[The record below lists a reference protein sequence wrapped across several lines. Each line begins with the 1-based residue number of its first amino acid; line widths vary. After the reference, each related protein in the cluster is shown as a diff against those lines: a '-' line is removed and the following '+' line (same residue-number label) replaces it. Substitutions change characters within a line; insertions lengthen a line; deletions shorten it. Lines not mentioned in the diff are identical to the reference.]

1 VVDAG
6 GKQVERPAD
15 VSLSETRRSRSFQ
28 PGRASHGATATGRV
42 LCFDHVLELSPFTM
56 AEPTDPQPD
65 LGGSPVAMPHAAAG
79 LLQGRKHDPYAAF
92 RSRGYTLFTIGN
104 LLSVVGRQMLAVAVE
119 WEIYARTH
127 SATAL
132 GLVGLVF
139 ALPIVALSLPAGDL
153 ADRISR
159 KQIILVSLILTATT
173 SALLAV
179 VSWHHLAIPQLPA
192 LRGFNHGLAAIAHVF
207 ERHQSAFHFDDASVP
222 LIYILLFVRAVGQT
236 FNWAARASFF
246 PTLVPRDAFS
256 NAVTW
261 NNTVFQIGSVAGPA
275 MSGFFVAH
283 IGFPFVY
290 TLEAIS
296 AGLFFLLMLPI
307 PRAKQ
312 ARGKPEQ
319 SRWKSLA
326 AGVQFVFSRKVILA
340 TITLDLFAVL
350 LGGAVALLP
359 IFADQILHCGPIGL
373 GWLRAAPAVGAFA
386 MALMVAYLP
395 PMRQAGKTL
404 LWCVTGFGLAT
415 IVFGLSTA
423 FWLSLAMLFVIG
435 ALDSVSVIIRGS
447 IVQLVTPDEMR
458 GRVSAVNNI
467 FIGTSNEFGALESGL
482 TAALFGP
489 VISVVAGGIGT
500 IVTVLGAAWRWPEIR
515 KIGKLD
521 KTLE

>member
-1 VVDAG
+1 MAQTGNPPPESSEVPTG
-6 GKQVERPAD
+6 ERPQI
-15 VSLSETRRSRSFQ
+15 T
-28 PGRASHGATATGRV
+28 GAV
-42 LCFDHVLELSPFTM
+42 I
-56 AEPTDPQPD
+56 PTTP
-65 LGGSPVAMPHAAAG
+65 
-79 LLQGRKHDPYAAF
+79 KHDPYAAF
-92 RSRGYTLFTIGN
+92 RSRSYTLFTVGN
-104 LLSVVGRQMLAVAVE
+104 LLSVIGRQMLAVAVE

-139 ALPIVALSLPAGDL
+139 AVPIVGLSLPAGDL

-159 KQIILVSLILTATT
+159 KQIILVSLVLTAST
-173 SALLAV
+173 SALLAL
-179 VSWHHLAIPQLPA
+179 VSWQHLTIPQFPA
-192 LRGFNHGLAAIAHVF
+192 VRGCNHVLARIAHVF
-207 ERHQSAFHFDDASVP
+207 ERHQTGFHFDDASVP
-222 LIYILLFVRAVGQT
+222 IIYLLLFVRAVGQT
-236 FNWAARASFF
+236 FGWAARSSFF

-261 NNTVFQIGSVAGPA
+261 NNSVFQIGSVVGPA
-275 MSGFFVAH
+275 LSGFFVAH

-290 TLEAIS
+290 TLEAVS
-296 AGLFFLLMLPI
+296 AVLFFVLVLPI
-307 PRAKQ
+307 PRAKEPR
-312 ARGKPEQ
+312 ARAEQ
-319 SRWKSLA
+319 SRWNSLI
-326 AGVQFVFSRKVILA
+326 AGMRFVFSRKVILA

-373 GWLRAAPAVGAFA
+373 GWMRAAPAIGAFV
-386 MALMVAYLP
+386 MALLVAYLP
-395 PMRQAGKTL
+395 PMRQAGRIL
-404 LWCVTGFGLAT
+404 LWCVSGFGLAT

-423 FWLSLAMLFVIG
+423 LWLSLATLFVIG

-467 FIGTSNEFGALESGL
+467 FIGTSNEFGAMESGL

-500 IVTVLGAAWRWPEIR
+500 IVVVFASAWRWPEIR
-515 KIGKLD
+515 KIGRLD
-521 KTLE
+521 KSLT